1 MVKPPKELIDIFKKT
16 NGAMS
21 VTEMFALY
29 NIVLDAP
36 HGVYCELGVAYGK
49 SATVMVAA
57 MRGNEIVLVEPE
69 FSEPNRLKEVTELI
83 GQAANRN
90 ILCLP
95 IAGYSTD
102 VLPDMGQF
110 AYVLIDSGSHQDG
123 LPMTEVKMLEDK
135 MLPGGIIA
143 FHDWKSQFSEVMDA
157 YNYLLSTGKYDEVP
171 IPWQQIVEAVNGEN
185 LEDGNVSWH
194 HNELKNPCFLGALK
208 RKK

>member
-1 MVKPPKELIDIFKKT
+1 MIKPPKELIELFKKT

-21 VTEMFALY
+21 VTEMIALY

-123 LPMTEVKMLEDK
+123 LPMAEVKMLEDK

-143 FHDWKSQFSEVMDA
+143 FHDYLSQFHEVGEA
-157 YNYLLSTGKYDEVP
+157 YQYLLSTGKYDEVP
-171 IPWQQIVEAVNGEN
+171 IPWQEIVESVNGEN

-194 HNELKNPCFLGALK
+194 HTELKNPCFLGALK
-208 RKK
+208 RK